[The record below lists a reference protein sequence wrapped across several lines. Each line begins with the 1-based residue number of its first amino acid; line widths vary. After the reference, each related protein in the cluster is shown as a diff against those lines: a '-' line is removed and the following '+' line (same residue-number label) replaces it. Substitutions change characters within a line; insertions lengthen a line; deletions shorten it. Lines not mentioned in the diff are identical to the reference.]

1 MNKEQQREAE
11 AMKQT
16 LKNGLFNGLK
26 ASPNCDLY
34 QEVNFGNPDFTD
46 EKNLLPSSVWDVS
59 GFAPKQL
66 DDSDEAPT
74 GWVFTL
80 GSTWMSPPLS
90 VMSPHLFP
98 LEFLTKEIIIEG
110 YNGNKPFCFIDQW
123 QVGED
128 GDVWAG
134 IEFDHGNNRL
144 IKDLKSIAEHNIYH
158 DIQYLPSV
166 VVDLMRKLHFNT
178 EGVKEF
184 IDASESK
191 VYEPKK

>member
-1 MNKEQQREAE
+1 MKEQQNEK
-11 AMKQT
+11 MKQT
-16 LKNGLFNGLK
+16 LNSGLFNGLK
-26 ASPNCDLY
+26 
-34 QEVNFGNPDFTD
+34 F
-46 EKNLLPSSVWDVS
+46 SVLNGDAFFSHLHVDYPELA
-59 GFAPKQL
+59 GIINDRVILNNGYKDHPIEFV
-66 DDSDEAPT
+66 T
-74 GWVFTL
+74 
-80 GSTWMSPPLS
+80 
-90 VMSPHLFP
+90 PHLFP
-98 LEFLTKEIIIEG
+98 LSYLTKEITVEG

-123 QVGED
+123 EVGDD

-144 IKDLKSIAEHNIYH
+144 IKDLESIAEHNIYH

-184 IDASESK
+184 IDASKSK